1 VRILVIE
8 DHTLVR
14 EGLVRLLEEVLPE
27 AEVRA
32 VASAE
37 EARAHLDWAE
47 RVLLDLSLPG
57 LPGLSFLAE
66 LAERYPDLPVVVL
79 TAYDEPAFRA
89 RAEELGAS
97 AFLSKNDPPERL
109 VEALKGLARIEAPL
123 PDWLSPTERTV
134 LLMLGQGLSNA
145 EIAKRLGIEE
155 KTVYTHRRHM
165 MYKLG
170 LKNASELIRFAA
182 LYHAGLVPTENPW

>member
-1 VRILVIE
+1 MRILVIE

-37 EARAHLDWAE
+37 EAEAHLDWAE

-57 LPGLSFLAE
+57 KPGLAFLAE
-66 LAERYPDLPVVVL
+66 LAESHPDLPVVVL
-79 TAYDEPAFRA
+79 TAYDEPAFKA

-97 AFLSKNDPPERL
+97 AFLSKNAPPERL
-109 VEALKGLARIEAPL
+109 VEALRGLASIEAPS
-123 PDWLSPTERTV
+123 PDRLSPTERTV
-134 LLMLGQGLSNA
+134 LLLLGQGLSNL
-145 EIAKRLGIEE
+145 EIAERLGIEE
-155 KTVYTHRRHM
+155 KTVYTHRRHLM
-165 MYKLG
+165 FKLG

-182 LYHAGLVPTENPW
+182 LYHAGLPAAQ